1 MQQRK
6 KSQGDSKVG
15 GSRKSRSTKLKAEV
29 PVKLEPAPKSE
40 EEDAANVVAPVAELE
55 QVADA
60 VPAADTAFPADKPDY
75 IRMYCNRCG
84 KRLTLK
90 SQNPGTPGSGP
101 YQGYC
106 RPCAVEYVVQVSPIG

>member
-40 EEDAANVVAPVAELE
+40 EEDAANVVAPVAESKL
-55 QVADA
+55 
-60 VPAADTAFPADKPDY
+60 AADTRFPADKPDY

-84 KRLTLK
+84 KRITLK
-90 SQNPGTPGSGP
+90 TQNPGTPGLGP

-106 RPCAVEYVVQVSPIG
+106 RFPCGIEYIVQVNLIG

>member
-6 KSQGDSKVG
+6 KSRGNSKEG
-15 GSRKSRSTKLKAEV
+15 GAKKSR
-29 PVKLEPAPKSE
+29 
-40 EEDAANVVAPVAELE
+40 AAKVVAPVAELE
-55 QVADA
+55 QVADT

-75 IRMYCNRCG
+75 IRMHCNRCG

-90 SQNPGTPGSGP
+90 SQNPGTPGLGP

-106 RPCAVEYVVQVSPIG
+106 RFPCGIEYIVQVNLIG